1 MNDALTTIREAVPAD
16 VPRLLEL
23 VQELA
28 DFERMPSAVEAT
40 ADHFHRALFPDD
52 NVSARGH
59 ALVAEVLTPQGPQVV
74 GMAVW
79 YVTFSTW
86 LGRHGLWLEDLYV
99 SPTQRGAGLG
109 QALLSRLAQIAVQR
123 DYGRVE
129 WRVLG
134 TTSGDVLDSPLDSG
148 MGFRSRFPTSAPSPS
163 SSMAQ
168 MPWTGWSSAR
178 RRSIDS
184 SASDLSVITAGLT
197 PMYCL
202 TSQRESMSYRKSASS
217 RVQARNSSRA
227 VLSLITH
234 TSSHRP
240 PPMTLAPLWRRRR
253 DR

>member
-52 NVSARGH
+52 NASARGH

-99 SPTQRGAGLG
+99 SPTQRGTGLG

-134 TTSGDVLDSPLDSG
+134 WNEPAI
-148 MGFRSRFPTSAPSPS
+148 GFYRSLGAV
-163 SSMAQ
+163 AQ
-168 MPWTGWSSAR
+168 DEWVEYRVDGA
-178 RRSIDS
+178 
-184 SASDLSVITAGLT
+184 ALQALAG
-197 PMYCL
+197 
-202 TSQRESMSYRKSASS
+202 
-217 RVQARNSSRA
+217 NN
-227 VLSLITH
+227 
-234 TSSHRP
+234 
-240 PPMTLAPLWRRRR
+240 
-253 DR
+253 